1 MLYTK
6 FQQEIFLYHENMLK
20 CVLKCAIIGTA
31 LILLGVHS
39 LELVLSV
46 EVLITQ
52 LMIHDPNMNKGSSR
66 LNIPTT

>member
-1 MLYTK
+1 
-6 FQQEIFLYHENMLK
+6 MLK